1 MAKKQCVGVVVSNKP
16 KKTIIVAIQK
26 KYRHPKY
33 AKMVIKTKKFMAH
46 NEKHNCSIGSI
57 VLIQES
63 APFSKY
69 KTWETLNILK

>member
-1 MAKKQCVGVVVSNKP
+1 MAKKQCIGIVVSNKP
-16 KKTIIVAIQK
+16 KKTIVVAVQR

-46 NEKHNCSIGSI
+46 NEKANCNIGSV

-63 APFSKY
+63 APFSKC
-69 KTWETLNILK
+69 KTWETLKILK